1 MHAVAIQ
8 TSNNSI
14 EARLPCYPDFPSL
27 GPGAHQLTYSDP
39 WAQAPLAIVWT
50 TLQWDCSLQL
60 ICVAA
65 LAVDGS
71 QGLVIRKL
79 KLAVLQL
86 RLLFLLYNRLSLCS
100 GMGRGHTRVGPRW
113 SEVP

>member
-8 TSNNSI
+8 TSNNSV
-14 EARLPCYPDFPSL
+14 EARLPCDPDFPSL

-71 QGLVIRKL
+71 QGPVISKL
-79 KLAVLQL
+79 KLAVLQM
-86 RLLFLLYNRLSLCS
+86 RLLLPALQQIVTLFRYGSWP
-100 GMGRGHTRVGPRW
+100 HTCR
-113 SEVP
+113 SEMV